1 MNESLYIMTYLCKQ
15 RPMNYIH
22 PYHTNIDFHW
32 YAVCDINISL
42 NMPKSLS
49 KKDFFLIRRHGDTTI
64 A

>member
-42 NMPKSLS
+42 NMP
-49 KKDFFLIRRHGDTTI
+49 
-64 A
+64 

>member
-1 MNESLYIMTYLCKQ
+1 MNESLYITTYLCKQ

-49 KKDFFLIRRHGDTTI
+49 KKDYS
-64 A
+64 